1 VVSVRPIHYGAD
13 LSHPEAVS
21 ASVVVASAVGLLAG
35 PLGLA
40 LAVPYLVAVVI
51 ILCAA
56 GLLCGYALILVTL
69 I

>member
-13 LSHPEAVS
+13 LSHPEAVN
-21 ASVVVASAVGLLAG
+21 ASVVVASAVGLAAG

-51 ILCAA
+51 IICAA
-56 GLLCGYALILVTL
+56 GLLFGYLLVLIAD
-69 I
+69 